1 MDEARV
7 NPRDH
12 ESAELTNALSAGD
25 QQTEQCHEDAANE
38 ESNAV
43 VKINA
48 KTGEQ
53 VSDELLTLNQTQG
66 TNSMDSM
73 DENRDAEKLGETSE
87 EQDQDRKYQ
96 NSEDVEAEVVDE
108 EQMPDVNEEEYEEDE
123 DAEYEED
130 EDAEYEEEY
139 EVEDEEAEYEEEDEL
154 EFEDE
159 AEDEDED
166 EAEDEYEEEDDAE
179 YEEEDDA
186 EYEEEDCEEEYEEED
201 EEDEEEAEAEIEEE
215 DETEYEE
222 AGYEENEADDEEDEE
237 DEAEGDGSVGDREQ
251 QPPESSG
258 NGSEEDSDA
267 STGAVFDSSSQ
278 HGSLD
283 QQNEG
288 NPEFAAVAAEVG
300 ASLRSD
306 TPPDN
311 NLSAGAS
318 EPNSRLHFSR
328 ADLPIMHG
336 EPFGMRRADDDGRE
350 MLDGMAGRH
359 CVFGFGCTPIH
370 ESLIASF
377 AEYLGDGSCFANV
390 AGHHLSALSRQLET
404 LFSRSSSVSADSM
417 ALLSSPDL
425 AMEYALQLTRRFRAG
440 KSFRTIAMLGSDH
453 GRTGMTRT
461 ASGQPELHQGLG
473 PMMAGFSHVPS
484 GDLDA
489 LRASIDDQTSA
500 ILLSPVDLA
509 SGAKACQA
517 EYLVGVREVCD
528 KQGLLLVMDE
538 TQLVYGSTG
547 SRFTFES
554 LADINA
560 DIVIASAGL
569 FCGMPGGLVL
579 AAERVTKSPIHDVDR
594 YPLLAASLM
603 STLSEME
610 VHGLPGAVNGAA
622 REFAVL
628 LAEKLSGFEFVRDMH
643 VTGMT
648 IGIECD
654 IHAVDIVSAASANGL
669 RIEPAGET
677 AVRLQ
682 PPLVMSDEDQQ
693 LLLKRLLNTMK
704 AVEQETVDLTL

>member
-123 DAEYEED
+123 DAEYE
-130 EDAEYEEEY
+130 DAEYEEED
-139 EVEDEEAEYEEEDEL
+139 EVEDEEAEYEEEDEV
-154 EFEDE
+154 EDE
-159 AEDEDED
+159 TEHEDED
-166 EAEDEYEEEDDAE
+166 EAEY
-179 YEEEDDA
+179 
-186 EYEEEDCEEEYEEED
+186 ED
-201 EEDEEEAEAEIEEE
+201 EAEEADEEEAEAEYEEE
-215 DETEYEE
+215 GETEYEE
-222 AGYEENEADDEEDEE
+222 AGYEEDEADDEE

-417 ALLSSPDL
+417 ALLPSPDL

-509 SGAKACQA
+509 SGAKACEA

-547 SRFTFES
+547 SRFAFES

-669 RIEPAGET
+669 RVAPAGET

-682 PPLVMSDEDQQ
+682 PPLIMSDEDQQ

>member
-66 TNSMDSM
+66 INSMDSM

-123 DAEYEED
+123 DAEYEE
-130 EDAEYEEEY
+130 ED
-139 EVEDEEAEYEEEDEL
+139 EVEDEEAEYEEEDEV
-154 EFEDE
+154 EDETEHEDEDEAEYEDE
-159 AEDEDED
+159 AEDEDEE
-166 EAEDEYEEEDDAE
+166 EAE
-179 YEEEDDA
+179 A
-186 EYEEEDCEEEYEEED
+186 EYEEEDCEE
-201 EEDEEEAEAEIEEE
+201 DEEEAEAEYEEE
-215 DETEYEE
+215 GETEYEE
-222 AGYEENEADDEEDEE
+222 AGYEEDEADDEE

-417 ALLSSPDL
+417 ALLPSPDL

-509 SGAKACQA
+509 SGAKACEA
-517 EYLVGVREVCD
+517 DYLVGVREVCD

-547 SRFTFES
+547 SRFAFES

-669 RIEPAGET
+669 RVAPAGET

-682 PPLVMSDEDQQ
+682 PPLIMSDEDQQ

>member
-1 MDEARV
+1 M
-7 NPRDH
+7 
-12 ESAELTNALSAGD
+12 
-25 QQTEQCHEDAANE
+25 
-38 ESNAV
+38 
-43 VKINA
+43 
-48 KTGEQ
+48 
-53 VSDELLTLNQTQG
+53 
-66 TNSMDSM
+66 
-73 DENRDAEKLGETSE
+73 
-87 EQDQDRKYQ
+87 
-96 NSEDVEAEVVDE
+96 
-108 EQMPDVNEEEYEEDE
+108 
-123 DAEYEED
+123 
-130 EDAEYEEEY
+130 
-139 EVEDEEAEYEEEDEL
+139 
-154 EFEDE
+154 
-159 AEDEDED
+159 
-166 EAEDEYEEEDDAE
+166 
-179 YEEEDDA
+179 
-186 EYEEEDCEEEYEEED
+186 
-201 EEDEEEAEAEIEEE
+201 
-215 DETEYEE
+215 
-222 AGYEENEADDEEDEE
+222 
-237 DEAEGDGSVGDREQ
+237 
-251 QPPESSG
+251 
-258 NGSEEDSDA
+258 
-267 STGAVFDSSSQ
+267 FDSSSQ

-417 ALLSSPDL
+417 ALLPSPDL

-509 SGAKACQA
+509 SGAKACEA

-547 SRFTFES
+547 SRFAFES

-669 RIEPAGET
+669 RVAPAGET

-682 PPLVMSDEDQQ
+682 PPLIMSDEDQQ

>member
-1 MDEARV
+1 M
-7 NPRDH
+7 
-12 ESAELTNALSAGD
+12 
-25 QQTEQCHEDAANE
+25 
-38 ESNAV
+38 
-43 VKINA
+43 
-48 KTGEQ
+48 
-53 VSDELLTLNQTQG
+53 
-66 TNSMDSM
+66 
-73 DENRDAEKLGETSE
+73 
-87 EQDQDRKYQ
+87 
-96 NSEDVEAEVVDE
+96 
-108 EQMPDVNEEEYEEDE
+108 
-123 DAEYEED
+123 
-130 EDAEYEEEY
+130 
-139 EVEDEEAEYEEEDEL
+139 
-154 EFEDE
+154 
-159 AEDEDED
+159 
-166 EAEDEYEEEDDAE
+166 
-179 YEEEDDA
+179 
-186 EYEEEDCEEEYEEED
+186 
-201 EEDEEEAEAEIEEE
+201 
-215 DETEYEE
+215 
-222 AGYEENEADDEEDEE
+222 
-237 DEAEGDGSVGDREQ
+237 
-251 QPPESSG
+251 
-258 NGSEEDSDA
+258 
-267 STGAVFDSSSQ
+267 FDSSSQ

-417 ALLSSPDL
+417 ALLPSPDL

-509 SGAKACQA
+509 SGAKACEA

-547 SRFTFES
+547 SRFAFES

-669 RIEPAGET
+669 RVAPAGET

-682 PPLVMSDEDQQ
+682 PPLIMSDEDQQ
-693 LLLKRLLNTMK
+693 LLLKRLLNTME

>member
-1 MDEARV
+1 
-7 NPRDH
+7 
-12 ESAELTNALSAGD
+12 
-25 QQTEQCHEDAANE
+25 
-38 ESNAV
+38 
-43 VKINA
+43 
-48 KTGEQ
+48 
-53 VSDELLTLNQTQG
+53 
-66 TNSMDSM
+66 MDSM

-123 DAEYEED
+123 DAEYEE
-130 EDAEYEEEY
+130 ED
-139 EVEDEEAEYEEEDEL
+139 EVEDEEAEYEEEDEV
-154 EFEDE
+154 EFEDEAEDEDEDE

-186 EYEEEDCEEEYEEED
+186 EYEEEDCEED
-201 EEDEEEAEAEIEEE
+201 CEEDEEEAETEYEEE
-215 DETEYEE
+215 GETEDEE
-222 AGYEENEADDEEDEE
+222 AGYEENEADDEE

-288 NPEFAAVAAEVG
+288 NPEFAAVTAEVG
-300 ASLRSD
+300 ASLTSD

-336 EPFGMRRADDDGRE
+336 EPFGMCRADEDGRE

-417 ALLSSPDL
+417 ALLPSPDL

-489 LRASIDDQTSA
+489 LRAAIDDQTSA

-517 EYLVGVREVCD
+517 DYLVGVREVCD

-538 TQLVYGSTG
+538 TQLVHGSTG

-682 PPLVMSDEDQQ
+682 PPLIMSDEDQQ